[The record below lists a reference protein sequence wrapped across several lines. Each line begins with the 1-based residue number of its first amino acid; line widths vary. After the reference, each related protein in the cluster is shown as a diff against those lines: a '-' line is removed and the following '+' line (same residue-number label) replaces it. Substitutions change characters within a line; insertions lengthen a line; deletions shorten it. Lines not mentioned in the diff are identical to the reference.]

1 MSYFQRIIFFMS
13 KNEVLLIGS
22 LMYPI
27 NDCDSYDN
35 FECTIHIAEEDSKEV
50 ILQSTVYSNSYV
62 SL

>member
-1 MSYFQRIIFFMS
+1 MS
-13 KNEVLLIGS
+13 KNEVLLVGS
-22 LMYPI
+22 LTYPI